1 MRMKKLSAFLLTVL
15 AGSLCFTACKKD
27 KGVNEGIDPNNQQE
41 YDFTSSKEGSYW
53 KIGMRGEGIGTRYA
67 TGRDSVKDGFNYAY
81 YERQEEGSEHITPE
95 FFGKNDGYYY
105 TLIDLDG
112 TETNYVA
119 YAFYKDSA
127 VLGDSW
133 ANTANITA
141 PVVGSVNVRTES
153 EVVET
158 GLTMNW
164 NGNTFEDVV
173 HVRTKL
179 LGKVVAWVD
188 VGKVDVW
195 FVRNIGVIREQADI
209 NIMSFYTRNYVDSVV
224 NYHLVF

>member
-1 MRMKKLSAFLLTVL
+1 MKKTPALVLTALMGALS
-15 AGSLCFTACKKD
+15 FTACKKD
-27 KGVNEGIDPNNQQE
+27 KGVNENLDPNNQEQ
-41 YDFTSSKEGSYW
+41 YDFTTTKEGSYW
-53 KIGMRGEGIGTRYA
+53 KIGMRGEGIGTRHA
-67 TGRDSVKDGFNYAY
+67 TGRDSVVDGFNYSY
-81 YERQEEGSEHITPE
+81 YERMVDGSDHITPE
-95 FFGKNDGYYY
+95 YFGKNSGFYY

-112 TETNYVA
+112 TETNYVS

-127 VLGDSW
+127 ALGDSW

-158 GLTMNW
+158 GLTMSW
-164 NGNTFEDVV
+164 GGKTFENVV

-179 LGKVVAWVD
+179 LGKVVTWVD

-195 FVRNIGVIREQADI
+195 FVRHIGVIREQADI
-209 NIMSFYTRNYVDSVV
+209 NIMSVYTRNYVDSVV
-224 NYHLVF
+224 DYHLVY